1 MFFPIHYLLFYM
13 IIISKFTKF
22 GYKKLI
28 KFILFSV
35 ILFIYGCN
43 IYSESK
49 AEKTQEILP
58 VELTQLPLLT
68 PYFTEAKLIAV
79 GDIMMHGMQ
88 IKSGYNYQTKSY
100 SYQSFFTE
108 VKDILSSGDWVIGNL
123 ETTLAG
129 PESGYTGYPL
139 FNAPATLADAI
150 KWAGFNILTTANNHS
165 LDRREKGLLKTLENL
180 RDRDIYPV
188 GTAASL
194 AESQEILMVEKNE
207 ILMAFLAYTYGTN
220 GIPIPQGKNYL
231 VNLINEQK
239 IIQDISKAKQKGA
252 DIVTVALHFGAEY
265 QRLPNTQQKQLVE
278 NLVNGGAD
286 IILGSHSHVVQPYKI
301 FKITEENGETRQ
313 AVVIY
318 SMGNFISNQ
327 TRKYTDL
334 GVIFQVNIQKSF
346 PKETIKISAVKALP
360 TWVHRYRK
368 NGKLNFLVLS
378 LEQVVS
384 GKNYPLLKSRDYL
397 LLEKYL
403 TQMNSHINSLN
414 ITEGMN

>member
-1 MFFPIHYLLFYM
+1 MKNNSILPLFPIPYSLFPV
-13 IIISKFTKF
+13 F
-22 GYKKLI
+22 
-28 KFILFSV
+28 KFIFFSA
-35 ILFIYGCN
+35 IIFIYGCN
-43 IYSESK
+43 ISAETK
-49 AEKTQEILP
+49 AEKPAEILP
-58 VELTQLPLLT
+58 VESIKLPLPT

-88 IKSGYNYQTKSY
+88 IKSGYNSQTKRY

-108 VKDILSSGDWVIGNL
+108 VKNIFSTGDWVIGNL

-165 LDRREKGLLKTLENL
+165 LDRREKGVLKTLENL

-194 AESQEILMVEKNE
+194 EEYQEILMVEKNE

-220 GIPIPQGKNYL
+220 GIPIPQGKDYL
-231 VNLINEQK
+231 VNLIDEQK
-239 IIQDISKAKQKGA
+239 ILQDISKARQQGA
-252 DIVTVALHFGAEY
+252 DIVTVSLHFGAEY
-265 QRLPNTQQKQLVE
+265 QRLPNAKQKQLVK

-286 IILGSHSHVVQPYKI
+286 IILGSHPHVVQPYKI
-301 FKITEENGETRQ
+301 FKIAEENGKTRQ

-346 PKETIKISAVKALP
+346 PEETINISAVEALP

-368 NGKLNFLVLS
+368 NGKLKFRVLS
-378 LEQVVS
+378 LEQVVNA
-384 GKNYPLLKSRDYL
+384 KNDSLLKSRDYL

-403 TQMNSHINSLN
+403 TQMNSHINSFNKL
-414 ITEGMN
+414 EGEKVSNK

>member
-1 MFFPIHYLLFYM
+1 M
-13 IIISKFTKF
+13 IIWIDKFNNF
-22 GYKKLI
+22 EYKKLI
-28 KFILFSV
+28 RFIFLSG
-35 ILFIYGCN
+35 ILFISSCN
-43 IYSESK
+43 IYSETK
-49 AEKTQEILP
+49 TEKLPETLP
-58 VELTQLPLLT
+58 VESPQSPQPT
-68 PYFTEAKLIAV
+68 PYVTEAKLMAV

-88 IKSGYNYQTKSY
+88 IKSGYNSQTKTY

-108 VKDILSSGDWVIGNL
+108 VKDTLSVGDWVIGNL

-194 AESQEILMVEKNE
+194 AEYQQILMVEKNE

-220 GIPIPQGKNYL
+220 GIPIPKGKDYL
-231 VNLINEQK
+231 VNLIDEQK
-239 IIQDISKAKQKGA
+239 IIQDITRAREKGA
-252 DIVTVALHFGAEY
+252 DIVTVSLHFGAEY
-265 QRLPNTQQKQLVE
+265 QRLPNTKQKQLVE
-278 NLVNGGAD
+278 SLVNGGAD
-286 IILGSHSHVVQPYKI
+286 IILGSHPHVVQPYKI
-301 FKITEENGETRQ
+301 FKITEENGDTRQ
-313 AVVIY
+313 AVAIY

-334 GVIFQVNIQKSF
+334 GVIFQVNIRKNF
-346 PKETIKISAVKALP
+346 PEETIEISDVEALP

-368 NGKLNFLVLS
+368 NGKLKFRVLP
-378 LEQVVS
+378 LEEVVNA
-384 GKNYPLLKSRDYL
+384 KNDSLLKSRDYL

-403 TQMNSHINSLN
+403 TQMNSHINSLKKGVGSR
-414 ITEGMN
+414 E

>member
-1 MFFPIHYLLFYM
+1 MSGI
-13 IIISKFTKF
+13 
-22 GYKKLI
+22 
-28 KFILFSV
+28 V
-35 ILFIYGCN
+35 FIYGCN
-43 IYSESK
+43 ISPESK
-49 AEKTQEILP
+49 AEKTPEILP
-58 VELTQLPLLT
+58 VESIQLPLPT

-88 IKSGYNYQTKSY
+88 IKSGYNSKNKSY
-100 SYQSFFTE
+100 SYKSFFTE
-108 VKDILSSGDWVIGNL
+108 VKDILSAGDWVIGNL

-129 PESGYTGYPL
+129 SKSGYTGYPL

-165 LDRREKGLLKTLENL
+165 LDRREKGVLKTLENL
-180 RDRDIYPV
+180 RERDIYPV

-194 AESQEILMVEKNE
+194 AESQDILMVEKNE

-220 GIPIPQGKNYL
+220 GIPIPKGKDYL
-231 VNLINEQK
+231 VNLIDEQK
-239 IIQDISKAKQKGA
+239 IIQDISKARQQGA
-252 DIVTVALHFGAEY
+252 DIVTVSLHFGAEY
-265 QRLPNTQQKQLVE
+265 QRLPNTQQKQLVK

-286 IILGSHSHVVQPYKI
+286 IILGSHPHVVQPYKI
-301 FKITEENGETRQ
+301 FRIAEENGGIRQ
-313 AVVIY
+313 AVAIY

-346 PKETIKISAVKALP
+346 PEETINISAVEALP

-368 NGKLNFLVLS
+368 NGKLNFRVLS
-378 LEQVVS
+378 LEEVVTN
-384 GKNYPLLKSRDYL
+384 KNDRLLKSKDYL

-403 TQMNSHINSLN
+403 TQMNSHIAGKR
-414 ITEGMN
+414 E

>member
-1 MFFPIHYLLFYM
+1 MKNNSIFPLFPIPYSLFP
-13 IIISKFTKF
+13 I
-22 GYKKLI
+22 L
-28 KFILFSV
+28 KFICFSA
-35 ILFIYGCN
+35 ILFISGCN
-43 IYSESK
+43 IFPESQ
-49 AEKTQEILP
+49 AEKTPEILP
-58 VELTQLPLLT
+58 VESIQLPLPT

-88 IKSGYNYQTKSY
+88 IKSGYNSQTKSY

-108 VKDILSSGDWVIGNL
+108 VKDILSAGDWVIGNL

-165 LDRREKGLLKTLENL
+165 LDRREKGVLKTLENL

-220 GIPIPQGKNYL
+220 GIPIPEGKDYL
-231 VNLINEQK
+231 VNLIDEQK
-239 IIQDISKAKQKGA
+239 ILQDISRAKQKGA

-265 QRLPNTQQKQLVE
+265 QRLPNTRQKQLVE
-278 NLVNGGAD
+278 NLVDGGAD
-286 IILGSHSHVVQPYKI
+286 IILGSHPHVVQPYKF
-301 FKITEENGETRQ
+301 FKITEENGDTRQ
-313 AVVIY
+313 AVAIY

-327 TRKYTDL
+327 TKKYTDL

-346 PKETIKISAVKALP
+346 PEETIEISAVEALP

-368 NGKLNFLVLS
+368 NGKLNFRILP
-378 LEQVVS
+378 LEEVVTN
-384 GKNYPLLKSRDYL
+384 KNDPLLKPRDYL

-403 TQMNSHINSLN
+403 TQMNNHINSFNKL
-414 ITEGMN
+414 EVGKVSKE